1 MRLID
6 ADRIFKLLKEHKEKE
21 TGAFTKGIN
30 KGLNIA
36 KCIVKDETQSPTAYN
51 VDKVV
56 EQLEEESKIAL
67 EMNESGI
74 YAGLQRAI
82 EIVKTACSSDFKEKT
97 NDDWISVHERF
108 PDTNECILLSFEN
121 AEDIEIGKYKVDKDG
136 NGVFYIGDEYQTC
149 LSQDLF
155 VNAWKPLPQPHKGE

>member
-6 ADRIFKLLKEHKEKE
+6 VDELKLNIYHNKKTVMNDALIAAIDKTRTAYDPEKILKQLKEVAIEKNDSVGMGGE
-21 TGAFTKGIN
+21 
-30 KGLNIA
+30 
-36 KCIVKDETQSPTAYN
+36 
-51 VDKVV
+51 KVV
-56 EQLEEESKIAL
+56 NLDD
-67 EMNESGI
+67 
-74 YAGLQRAI
+74 AI

-108 PDTNECILLSFEN
+108 PDTNEYILLSFEN

-155 VNAWKPLPQPHKGE
+155 VNAWRPLPQPYKGE

>member
-6 ADRIFKLLKEHKEKE
+6 VDELK
-21 TGAFTKGIN
+21 
-30 KGLNIA
+30 LNIYHNKKTVMNDA
-36 KCIVKDETQSPTAYN
+36 LIATIDKTRTAFDTN
-51 VDKVV
+51 KVV

-82 EIVKTACSSDFKEKT
+82 EIVKGACSSDFKEKT

-108 PDTNECILLSFEN
+108 PDTNEYILLSFEN

-155 VNAWKPLPQPHKGE
+155 VNAWKPLPQPHKGEW

>member
-6 ADRIFKLLKEHKEKE
+6 ADELKLNIYNCKETVMNDALIATIDKTRTAYDPEKILKQLKEAAVERNDSVGMGGE
-21 TGAFTKGIN
+21 
-30 KGLNIA
+30 
-36 KCIVKDETQSPTAYN
+36 
-51 VDKVV
+51 KVV
-56 EQLEEESKIAL
+56 NLDD
-67 EMNESGI
+67 
-74 YAGLQRAI
+74 AI
-82 EIVKTACSSDFKEKT
+82 EIVKAIYSSDSEEKT

-108 PDTNECILLSFEN
+108 PDTNEYILLSFEN

>member
-6 ADRIFKLLKEHKEKE
+6 AENLKDRVSEYAISENEYERFCKI
-21 TGAFTKGIN
+21 IN
-30 KGLNIA
+30 A
-36 KCIVKDETQSPTAYN
+36 EQTAYD
-51 VDKVV
+51 VEKVV